1 MKLLFRLKDSSIFMK
16 MMGVFLIVLLPLMMI
31 TWFINERGADS
42 IQTEIS
48 HSTLNT
54 TSFYLDSLDKEV
66 QRIVQYLPNYVM
78 E

>member
-1 MKLLFRLKDSSIFMK
+1 
-16 MMGVFLIVLLPLMMI
+16 MMI

-66 QRIVQYLPNYVM
+66 QRIVQYCRTM
-78 E
+78 